1 MKSANQIMHMHDRDL
16 RRAVA
21 RMQVEAAWLDLQ
33 VVVRLCEEAKE
44 PSPGLVAEREEAAA
58 LHRDLKDVYK
68 QVREQTR

>member
-1 MKSANQIMHMHDRDL
+1 
-16 RRAVA
+16 
-21 RMQVEAAWLDLQ
+21 MQVEAAWLDLQ